1 MELGHLLVRAKL
13 ITVEQ
18 MTDALTLQAR
28 HGGRFG
34 EHLVAAGH
42 ISQTA
47 LDAFI
52 HKTPVEPENLRAT
65 GIDESELLNLMIK
78 QIYTWRLE
86 STREIGDAVKLPA
99 GIVVNLIRIATDRKL
114 LYTRGIRAD
123 NSAAM
128 NYALTEEGRRW
139 ANDALQ
145 RSQYTGPAP
154 VTLDDFNERVN
165 FQKITNEVVTFDK
178 VRENISDLAV
188 ENSLVEQSGPAL
200 NSGRAILLY
209 GPPGNGKTTFALR
222 LANVFSDMIYIP
234 YAVMI
239 EGQIIRVFDPSIHI
253 PIATPAGAEASQSI
267 LRTQSVDARWV
278 PCKRPFVVAGGE
290 LTLEMLDLRYD
301 PTSKF
306 YEAPLHMKALGGC
319 FVIDDFGRQL
329 VSPSTLLNRWI
340 VPLESRIDYLK
351 LHTGKSFSIPFDE
364 LVIFSTNLEPE
375 DLMDPAFLR
384 RLPYKIEIGAPSVE
398 LYKRIFMKECEAQ
411 GLYLSDE
418 AFDAIVYKI
427 TVEKGID
434 LAAFQPR
441 FLIEQVVASCRFM
454 EQAPFL
460 EPRFLQYAIDNL
472 AVRRSTPSPS
482 DVESSLQAI
491 ESSRST

>member
-1 MELGHLLVRAKL
+1 MNN
-13 ITVEQ
+13 
-18 MTDALTLQAR
+18 ALTLQAK

-34 EHLVAAGH
+34 EHLVASGAVK
-42 ISQTA
+42 QET

-65 GIDESELLNLMIK
+65 GIDETELLSLFIK
-78 QIYTWRLE
+78 QIYSSRIE
-86 STREIGDAVKLPA
+86 SNREFGNALKLPA
-99 GIVVNLIRIATDRKL
+99 SNVVQLIRLATDRKL
-114 LYTRGIRAD
+114 IYARGVRAD

-128 NYALTEEGRRW
+128 NYSLTDEGRRW
-139 ANDALQ
+139 ATEAFL

-154 VTLDDFNERVN
+154 VTLEEYIERVN
-165 FQKITNEVVTFDK
+165 LQKITNEVVTFDR
-178 VRENISDLAV
+178 VRQSLGDLAV
-188 ENSLVEQSGPAL
+188 EDALVEQSGPAL

-222 LANVFSDMIYIP
+222 LANVFQDMIYIP
-234 YAVMI
+234 YAVTV

-253 PIATPAGAEASQSI
+253 PINSSPDSSAAAQSI
-267 LRTQSVDARWV
+267 LRSQSTDARWV

-301 PTSKF
+301 ATSKF

-329 VSPSTLLNRWI
+329 VSPANLLNRWI

-364 LVIFSTNLEPE
+364 LVIFSTNLAPA

-384 RLPYKIEIGAPSVE
+384 RLPYKIRIGAPSVE
-398 LYKRIFMKECEAQ
+398 LYKRIFAKECNAHGMPLCE
-411 GLYLSDE
+411 E
-418 AFDAIVYKI
+418 TFDSVVHKI
-427 TVEKGID
+427 QTEKQME
-434 LAAFQPR
+434 LAAYQPR
-441 FLIEQVVASCRFM
+441 FLIEQVVGSCRFM
-454 EQAPFL
+454 EQ
-460 EPRFLQYAIDNL
+460 EPHMERRFLQYAIDNL
-472 AVRRSTPSPS
+472 G
-482 DVESSLQAI
+482 VESSPPPPSEIGPVQGM
-491 ESSRST
+491 TQ